1 MNTFLILL
9 SSLLWWVL
17 YSSIGALFV
26 AIIAWAVLR
35 WIERCP
41 PVFNRTY
48 LACLLWMLLDVIVG
62 GSVLM
67 KHGAQADPLAQ
78 LHTFGWR
85 AAIVLNMSSTRN
97 GTTSVRPTA
106 ASSPLVKPVTRLP
119 RTSGSPLRRVW
130 RNTAGPWHTAPT
142 GLPAA

>member
-1 MNTFLILL
+1 MNTFLVLL

-62 GSVLM
+62 GTVLA
-67 KHGAQADPLAQ
+67 KHGAQADPLA
-78 LHTFGWR
+78 LMHTFGWR
-85 AAIVLNMSSTRN
+85 AAIVLNMLIGAGLLWRLVPRIDARRIKP
-97 GTTSVRPTA
+97 TSACLAVA
-106 ASSPLVKPVTRLP
+106 VIMLVAFGAI
-119 RTSGSPLRRVW
+119 TSLFG
-130 RNTAGPWHTAPT
+130 
-142 GLPAA
+142 

>member
-85 AAIVLNMSSTRN
+85 AAIVLNMLIGAGLLWRLVPRIDARRIKP
-97 GTTSVRPTA
+97 TSACLAVA
-106 ASSPLVKPVTRLP
+106 VIMLVAFGAI
-119 RTSGSPLRRVW
+119 TSLQ
-130 RNTAGPWHTAPT
+130 A
-142 GLPAA
+142 

>member
-85 AAIVLNMSSTRN
+85 AAIVLNMLIGAGLLWRLVPRIDARRIKP
-97 GTTSVRPTA
+97 TSACLAVA
-106 ASSPLVKPVTRLP
+106 VIMLVAFGAI
-119 RTSGSPLRRVW
+119 TSLVG
-130 RNTAGPWHTAPT
+130 
-142 GLPAA
+142 

>member
-1 MNTFLILL
+1 MNTFLVLL

-62 GSVLM
+62 GTVLM
-67 KHGAQADPLAQ
+67 KHGARADPLA
-78 LHTFGWR
+78 LMHTAGWR
-85 AAIVLNMSSTRN
+85 AALVLNMLVGAALLWRLVPRIDARRIKP
-97 GTTSVRPTA
+97 TSACLAVA
-106 ASSPLVKPVTRLP
+106 VIMLVAFGVVTSLL
-119 RTSGSPLRRVW
+119 G
-130 RNTAGPWHTAPT
+130 
-142 GLPAA
+142 

>member
-35 WIERCP
+35 WIERSP
-41 PVFNRTY
+41 VVFNRTY

-62 GSVLM
+62 GAVLM
-67 KHGAQADPLAQ
+67 RHGPHADPLAL
-78 LHTFGWR
+78 LHTAGWR
-85 AAIVLNMSSTRN
+85 AAMVLNMLAGAALLWRLVPRIDARRIKP
-97 GTTSVRPTA
+97 TSACLAVA
-106 ASSPLVKPVTRLP
+106 VIMLVAFGAVTSLV
-119 RTSGSPLRRVW
+119 G
-130 RNTAGPWHTAPT
+130 
-142 GLPAA
+142 

>member
-67 KHGAQADPLAQ
+67 KHGSQADPLAQ

-85 AAIVLNMSSTRN
+85 AAIVLNMLIGAGLLWRLVPRIDARRIKP
-97 GTTSVRPTA
+97 TSACLAVA
-106 ASSPLVKPVTRLP
+106 VIMLVAFGAI
-119 RTSGSPLRRVW
+119 TSLVG
-130 RNTAGPWHTAPT
+130 
-142 GLPAA
+142 